1 MAQSD
6 DKSEIVIKATL
17 EKENAVQGLR
27 ELRKQLTDVAKLATS
42 ANFGHLFSIGGQR
55 LDVVLPKL
63 SKSVEKTANTVE
75 KSIKKIDETVK
86 QASPTLEFFGKIGTE
101 LMQGWTKRIAIF
113 TSYRAIGAIS
123 GMFSDAV
130 TSMVELEKEFANI
143 QAITASSNSEMAKL
157 KDTIY
162 TVGTN
167 TRFTVEELAQATV
180 VLGQAGLSANQISSA
195 LESVAQLASATGT
208 DLNTSVNVLTS
219 SLSVWN
225 MEADQA
231 ARVANTLTVAVN
243 KTKAEIATMANAIQY
258 AGSAAADMGVSFEEF
273 VSIASSVTNAG
284 MKARAVVGT
293 GFRAILTELTTPTE
307 KLQKV
312 FKKLGVSMSDIDIEG
327 RGVTNVLK
335 TLREAGLGAAEA
347 FEGFDRRAASFYLAA
362 SSQLDTVNDLREA
375 FLKEGAVMRANEVQ
389 MNTFSSQMTRFSNIM
404 KSTTKEAIEP
414 FVAVITKL
422 LKALNDLLGNGVAR
436 LITEFAAVTI
446 AFRGS
451 ITLIGYLTAGFVK
464 FVGIMKSVTAAM
476 KISSLAALGFG
487 GALKTI
493 AVGLAGWPIALI
505 VGSIYALVKVFGK
518 AKESLED
525 IQGRIDE
532 QTQRMSSL
540 SEAYDELI
548 AKQSLYEEDNN
559 ALILRVN
566 ELNKQFKL
574 QGSALIDL
582 ASDYDEVIRKMKELE
597 FQSSKDKANAA
608 SQKAKQLLPTNQA
621 TLWDKIRYGFTGGG
635 PEDHWIRKY
644 GRRNML
650 SVESTEY
657 FWKIVNASDEQLSE
671 AKMALS
677 QMVEADREHFQK
689 VYNSAI
695 EYTQLLKDIQSSAA
709 TEQLKDSVIK
719 ATTEADVMSNTALKA
734 YKQNV
739 GNWLSSSG
747 GVFSIDKLYGEEST
761 AIKILEAQLEA
772 VNKEIDIVEEQVKSG
787 KLNADSPAVTS
798 LQKSKINI
806 EKAIGEITLESSETI
821 GKILKG
827 DLKYAEQAVKQVNKS
842 IRAGFYDRDTLL
854 QMAKDAKEGVLK
866 AVNEDLKKRIKDIK
880 YEEGSDLYNKELKK
894 LQFDADTTI
903 AQHVSDLDKAVFD
916 LLHNLEQV
924 SQTFKSARVR
934 MAEIENDL
942 KDRDYGLYRGSN
954 LAISGSE
961 YLPSQMASYVSGFA
975 QRGAE
980 EVRYKALDWLRSQN
994 QNAVGRYDSEI
1005 SKNNLVLEN
1014 LNSLREQ
1021 YNTKLAIAKTE
1032 GEHLEI
1038 KEKIAEIDKQIAT
1051 GEQLALDLEKERVEK
1066 LREIDSITAAIE
1078 MKKGREELR
1087 SSWAGSF
1094 GVGAVDEMNK
1104 MYESTRA
1111 LQNAATAFE
1120 ELGAVSFTS
1129 FTNNFSQAVQDFVNN
1144 EKTFSQAMKEFV
1156 ANTLRSIS
1164 NWLIDLSVK
1173 AAIWAA
1179 LKANP
1184 LTAGFISMI
1193 EASSVIANPL
1203 IQTAGNATQ
1212 IGATAVKEKKASGG
1226 YVRGGVANRDSV
1238 HAMLMPGEF
1247 VLKKSSA
1254 DYLGANFLNSLNNNA
1269 AQTMNSISPTVG
1281 VIDGKEQS
1289 SSVVNVWVVQ
1299 DEKEAGMGP
1308 NDVIATIAKD
1318 IRTGGTTKTLIKSIV
1333 SGRK

>member
-6 DKSEIVIKATL
+6 DKSEIVLKATL

-27 ELRKQLTDVAKLATS
+27 ELSKQLSDVAKLAAS
-42 ANFGHLFSIGGQR
+42 ANFGHMFSIGGRR

-63 SKSVEKTANTVE
+63 SKSVEKTANAVE

-293 GFRAILTELTTPTE
+293 GFRAVLTELTTPTE

-312 FKKLGVSMSDIDIEG
+312 FKKLGISMSDIDIEG

-404 KSTTKEAIEP
+404 KSTTKEAVEP

-422 LKALNDLLGNGVAR
+422 LKVVNDLLGNGVAR

-464 FVGIMKSVTAAM
+464 FIGIMKSVTAAM

-493 AVGLAGWPIALI
+493 AVGLTGWPIALV
-505 VGSIYALVKVFGK
+505 VGSIYALIKVFGK

-597 FQSSKDKANAA
+597 FESDKEKRKSTEDKMSALLPSAQAGWWDKALSAAGATNTMSGEPA
-608 SQKAKQLLPTNQA
+608 SQL
-621 TLWDKIRYGFTGGG
+621 
-635 PEDHWIRKY
+635 
-644 GRRNML
+644 
-650 SVESTEY
+650 
-657 FWKIVNASDEQLSE
+657 FWKIVGATDEEL
-671 AKMALS
+671 
-677 QMVEADREHFQK
+677 K
-689 VYNSAI
+689 VARDAI
-695 EYTQLLKDIQSSAA
+695 EKMDGKAGETARKIYESALEYMELMDKFQSSML

-739 GNWLSSSG
+739 DNWLSSSG

-761 AIKILEAQLEA
+761 AIKILKAQLEA
-772 VNKEIDIVEEQVKSG
+772 VNKEIDVVAEQVKSG

-798 LQKSKINI
+798 LQKSKVNI

-827 DLKYAEQAVKQVNKS
+827 DLKYAEQAVKQVTKS
-842 IRAGFYDRDTLL
+842 IRAGFYDRETLL

-961 YLPSQMASYVSGFA
+961 YLPSQMSSYVSGFA

-1005 SKNNLVLEN
+1005 SKNNLVLKN
-1014 LNSLREQ
+1014 LNSLKEQ
-1021 YNTKLAIAKTE
+1021 RNTELAIAKTE
-1032 GEHLEI
+1032 GEYLEI

-1111 LQNAATAFE
+1111 LQNASTAFE

-1129 FTNNFSQAVQDFVNN
+1129 FTDNFSQAVQDFVNN
-1144 EKTFSQAMKEFV
+1144 EKTFSQALKDFI

-1164 NWLIDLSVK
+1164 NWLIDMSIK

-1179 LKANP
+1179 LKSNP
-1184 LTAGFISMI
+1184 LTSGFINMI
-1193 EASSVIANPL
+1193 EASSKIANPL
-1203 IQTAGNATQ
+1203 LQTAGNATQ
-1212 IGATAVKEKKASGG
+1212 IGATAVKEEKASGG
-1226 YVRGGVANRDSV
+1226 YVRGGIANRDSV

>member
-27 ELRKQLTDVAKLATS
+27 ELSKQLTDVAKLATG

-143 QAITASSNSEMAKL
+143 QAITASSNSEMVKL

-293 GFRAILTELTTPTE
+293 GFRAVLTELTTPTE

-389 MNTFSSQMTRFSNIM
+389 MNTLSSQMTRFNNIM
-404 KSTTKEAIEP
+404 KSTTKEAVEP
-414 FVAVITKL
+414 FIAVITKL
-422 LKALNDLLGNGVAR
+422 LKLVNDLLGNGVAR

-464 FVGIMKSVTAAM
+464 FVAIMKSVTAAM

-493 AVGLAGWPIALI
+493 AVGLAGWPIALV
-505 VGSIYALVKVFGK
+505 VGSIYALVKMFGK

-597 FQSSKDKANAA
+597 FQSNKDKANSA

-621 TLWDKIRYGFTGGG
+621 TLWDKIRYGLTGGR
-635 PEDHWIRKY
+635 PEDSWIRRY

-671 AKMALS
+671 AKIALS

-709 TEQLKDSVIK
+709 TEQLRDSVIK

-739 GNWLSSSG
+739 SNWLSSSG

-761 AIKILEAQLEA
+761 AIKILEAQLETI
-772 VNKEIDIVEEQVKSG
+772 NKEIDIVAEQVKSG

-806 EKAIGEITLESSETI
+806 EKAIGEITLESSEEI

-827 DLKYAEQAVKQVNKS
+827 DLKYAEQAVKQVTKS
-842 IRAGFYDRDTLL
+842 IRAGFYDRETLL

-924 SQTFKSARVR
+924 SQTFKAARVR
-934 MAEIENDL
+934 MAEIKNDL
-942 KDRDYGLYRGSN
+942 KDRDYNKNIESN
-954 LAISGSE
+954 ILSE
-961 YLPSQMASYVSGFA
+961 ASEFLPETVSSYISGFA
-975 QRGAE
+975 KNKKDKSVYDKLESYLFQHKRAMSSYE
-980 EVRYKALDWLRSQN
+980 DEKA
-994 QNAVGRYDSEI
+994 
-1005 SKNNLVLEN
+1005 KNDLVLEA
-1014 LNSLREQ
+1014 LNNSKK
-1021 YNTKLAIAKTE
+1021 KLETDLDIAKTE
-1032 GEHLEI
+1032 GEYVEI
-1038 KEKIAEIDKQIAT
+1038 KKKIAEIDKQIAT
-1051 GEQLALDLEKERVEK
+1051 GDQLKLDLERA
-1066 LREIDSITAAIE
+1066 IT
-1078 MKKGREELR
+1078 EELR
-1087 SSWAGSF
+1087 TQEALVAAISVKNEREEVRSGVSGSF
-1094 GVGAVDEMNK
+1094 GVGVYDAVKKMGADNK
-1104 MYESTRA
+1104 E
-1111 LQNAATAFE
+1111 
-1120 ELGAVSFTS
+1120 FTS
-1129 FTNNFSQAVQDFVNN
+1129 FKYALENIGTTTFDTFTQGFADMVVSFRENSKSFGEALKDFT
-1144 EKTFSQAMKEFV
+1144 K
-1156 ANTLRSIS
+1156 NTLLTIS
-1164 NWLIDLSVK
+1164 DYLAQLATK
-1173 AAIWAA
+1173 AVIYQGLNAA
-1179 LKANP
+1179 FGGLLGSSNSNFKGVTNP
-1184 LTAGFISMI
+1184 NEYGPFL
-1193 EASSVIANPL
+1193 
-1203 IQTAGNATQ
+1203 QRAT
-1212 IGATAVKEKKASGG
+1212 GG
-1226 YVRGGVANRDSV
+1226 YVTGGVPNRDSV
-1238 HAMLMPGEF
+1238 YAKLMPGEF

-1254 DYLGANFLNSLNNNA
+1254 DYLGSNFLHALNNNA
-1269 AQTMNSISPTVG
+1269 AETMNSITPAVG

-1318 IRTGGTTKTLIKSIV
+1318 IRTGGTTKTLIKSVIA
-1333 SGRK
+1333 GRK

>member
-27 ELRKQLTDVAKLATS
+27 ELSKQLTDVAKLATG

-123 GMFSDAV
+123 DMFSDAV

-312 FKKLGVSMSDIDIEG
+312 FKKLGISMSDIDIEG

-389 MNTFSSQMTRFSNIM
+389 MNTFSSQMTRFNNIM

-422 LKALNDLLGNGVAR
+422 LKVVNDLLGNGVAR

-451 ITLIGYLTAGFVK
+451 ITLIGYLTAGFMK

-476 KISSLAALGFG
+476 KISSLTALGFG

-493 AVGLAGWPIALI
+493 AVALAGWPIALI

-597 FQSSKDKANAA
+597 FESDKEKRKSTEDKMSALLPSAQAGWWDKALSAAGATNTMSGEPA
-608 SQKAKQLLPTNQA
+608 SQL
-621 TLWDKIRYGFTGGG
+621 
-635 PEDHWIRKY
+635 
-644 GRRNML
+644 
-650 SVESTEY
+650 
-657 FWKIVNASDEQLSE
+657 FWKIVGATDEEL
-671 AKMALS
+671 
-677 QMVEADREHFQK
+677 K
-689 VYNSAI
+689 VARDAI
-695 EYTQLLKDIQSSAA
+695 EKMDGKAGETARKIYESALEYMELMDKFQSSIL

-772 VNKEIDIVEEQVKSG
+772 VNKEIDVVAEQVKSG

-798 LQKSKINI
+798 LQKSKVNI

-961 YLPSQMASYVSGFA
+961 YLPSQMSSYVSGFA

-1005 SKNNLVLEN
+1005 SKNSLVLEN
-1014 LNSLREQ
+1014 LNSVKEQ
-1021 YNTKLAIAKTE
+1021 LSTELAIAKTE

-1193 EASSVIANPL
+1193 EASSYLSGPL
-1203 IQTAGNATQ
+1203 LQTAGSAAQVGANA
-1212 IGATAVKEKKASGG
+1212 AERKASGG